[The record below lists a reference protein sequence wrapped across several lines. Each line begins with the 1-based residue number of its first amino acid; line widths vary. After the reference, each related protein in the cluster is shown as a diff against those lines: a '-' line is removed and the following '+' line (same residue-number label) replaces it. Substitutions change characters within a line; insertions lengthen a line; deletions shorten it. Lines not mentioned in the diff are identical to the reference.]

1 MQQAVLTAQDNLADY
16 VTHSLLRRLSVLTRE
31 VIARVGVRWHNAHN
45 KAVIVPII
53 RNHIISKDVDGLAES
68 FDSLRDKSPKAE
80 MTLLGRWLRS
90 GQHAAR
96 KHREKVAEIVASLFK
111 DTQDGK

>member
-1 MQQAVLTAQDNLADY
+1 MAQRSQQGSD
-16 VTHSLLRRLSVLTRE
+16 SVHHPQPYYLE
-31 VIARVGVRWHNAHN
+31 
-45 KAVIVPII
+45 
-53 RNHIISKDVDGLAES
+53 DVDGLAES
-68 FDSLRDKSPKAE
+68 FDSLRYKSPKAE
-80 MTLLGRWLRS
+80 KTLLGRWLRS